1 MLFAIAMGMLAFAY
15 NTDKYS
21 VKQSMRWM
29 IDLIIGGTDN
39 TEGQSIEERIQ
50 AEKQSTKDQK
60 EKITEKYQ

>member
-50 AEKQSTKDQK
+50 AEK
-60 EKITEKYQ
+60 